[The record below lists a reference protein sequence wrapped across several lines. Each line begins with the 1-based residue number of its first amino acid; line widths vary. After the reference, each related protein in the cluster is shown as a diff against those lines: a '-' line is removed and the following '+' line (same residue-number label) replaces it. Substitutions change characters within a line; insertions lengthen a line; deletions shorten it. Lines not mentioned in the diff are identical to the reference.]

1 MQAESTTTR
10 EYGGSGLGLTIVH
23 SLVEMLSG
31 QLHVSSE
38 YGIGTRF
45 EIQLPIELVERPD
58 APQQLLPAPD
68 PQPLFD
74 KTLRVLLVEDNHTN
88 AFIAQAF
95 CRKYGL
101 DVSW

>member
-45 EIQLPIELVERPD
+45 EIQLPIELVENRMRRSSCY
-58 APQQLLPAPD
+58 QLLILNRYLIKLCVYCWWRITTPM
-68 PQPLFD
+68 PL
-74 KTLRVLLVEDNHTN
+74 LLKHSV
-88 AFIAQAF
+88 
-95 CRKYGL
+95 
-101 DVSW
+101 VSMA

>member
-1 MQAESTTTR
+1 VDTGIGIREQDLTVIFEPFMQAESTTTR

-45 EIQLPIELVERPD
+45 EIQLPIELVEKAD
-58 APQQLLPAPD
+58 AQQLLPAPD

-74 KTLRVLLVEDNHTN
+74 KALRVLLV
-88 AFIAQAF
+88 
-95 CRKYGL
+95 
-101 DVSW
+101 